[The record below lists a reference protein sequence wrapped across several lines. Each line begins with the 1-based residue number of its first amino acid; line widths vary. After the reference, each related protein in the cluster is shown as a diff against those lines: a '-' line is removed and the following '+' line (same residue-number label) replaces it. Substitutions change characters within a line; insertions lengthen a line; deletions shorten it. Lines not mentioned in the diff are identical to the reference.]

1 MNTMT
6 SAQRGDQSKD
16 RVLTTNSSLGS
27 KASHLVD
34 AELKRKKVV
43 NASLLKRSTSKVN
56 RFVAQAEAKIAAGEA
71 AEASSFVVTT
81 GGKKVQSTKVKKTA
95 RNKKED
101 RDVIEDE
108 TTAGDDDDE
117 ASEYKPTQVELTV
130 VERSPRPSRSSSRL
144 IKGAAKKDDVDR
156 SVAPTGITGVD
167 APKGRT
173 KSRQK
178 SSTELISAIVSNSD
192 HVKSMKGGRRKKMIS
207 SNLNNDEKWEKKDS
221 LDFDDDDDNVYVG
234 GNRKSKSLF
243 KVNDA
248 DRPAKLNVGND
259 VTSDVTNR
267 HDSSINISSNAGYTD
282 LEVEYQSEDEHDGS
296 VSFLD
301 KSVFTQAA
309 TSQYM
314 QQSMDSSTMN
324 SNGGSYKPF
333 IDEDAD
339 DATGQGTKVNKILK
353 SIEMNTRRPVLCR
366 SNVNMT
372 PCMKST
378 TAVEKVVMN
387 ETKFVADN
395 DVTSCVELTT
405 RGISNVD
412 SASLLAKFQSTSDS
426 SRSLEHSS
434 TTTTTVSPETKALLL
449 AGEGSDDKDNNRKSN
464 TNNNDMLLKA
474 LDEELVEIRKLS
486 TQFASHVAKVE
497 KIRKLIKKNHNAV

>member
-1 MNTMT
+1 MT

-27 KASHLVD
+27 KASVD
-34 AELKRKKVV
+34 ADLKRKKVA
-43 NASLLKRSTSKVN
+43 NASLLKKSTSKVN

-101 RDVIEDE
+101 RDVFEDE

-130 VERSPRPSRSSSRL
+130 VERRPRPSRSSSRL

-156 SVAPTGITGVD
+156 SLVAPTGITGVD

-173 KSRQK
+173 KCRQK
-178 SSTELISAIVSNSD
+178 SGTELISVIGSNSD
-192 HVKSMKGGRRKKMIS
+192 HVKSMKGGRRKKMKS

-221 LDFDDDDDNVYVG
+221 LDFDDDDDDVYVG

-248 DRPAKLNVGND
+248 DRPAKLNGGND

-282 LEVEYQSEDEHDGS
+282 LEVEYQSEDEHDGNL
-296 VSFLD
+296 F
-301 KSVFTQAA
+301 FTQAFTKAA

-333 IDEDAD
+333 INEDAD
-339 DATGQGTKVNKILK
+339 YATGQGTKVNKILK
-353 SIEMNTRRPVLCR
+353 SIEMNTRRPVLRR

-378 TAVEKVVMN
+378 TAVAKVVMN

-395 DVTSCVELTT
+395 NVTSCVELTT

-426 SRSLEHSS
+426 SRSQEHSS
-434 TTTTTVSPETKALLL
+434 ATTTTVSPETKALLS
-449 AGEGSDDKDNNRKSN
+449 AGEGLDDKGNNKKSN

-497 KIRKLIKKNHNAV
+497 KIRILIKNNHEDV

>member
-1 MNTMT
+1 VDNGLSEPREATT
-6 SAQRGDQSKD
+6 SARRGDRSKD
-16 RVLTTNSSLGS
+16 RVPNTNSSLGS

-34 AELKRKKVV
+34 ADLKRKKVV
-43 NASLLKRSTSKVN
+43 NAPLLKKSTSKVN

-71 AEASSFVVTT
+71 AEASSIVVTT
-81 GGKKVQSTKVKKTA
+81 GDNKVQGVKAKKTA

-101 RDVIEDE
+101 RDLFENE

-117 ASEYKPTQVELTV
+117 ASEYQPTQVELTI

-144 IKGAAKKDDVDR
+144 LKGAAKKDDVDR
-156 SVAPTGITGVD
+156 SLVAPTGITG
-167 APKGRT
+167 GRT
-173 KSRQK
+173 KSLQK
-178 SSTELISAIVSNSD
+178 SGTELSNSD
-192 HVKSMKGGRRKKMIS
+192 HVKSMKGGRRKKMKS
-207 SNLNNDEKWEKKDS
+207 SNTSDKWEKKDS
-221 LDFDDDDDNVYVG
+221 LDYCDNDDVYVG

-248 DRPAKLNVGND
+248 DRRAKLIVGND
-259 VTSDVTNR
+259 VTSDVNGGNVNNR
-267 HDSSINISSNAGYTD
+267 HDSSINISNAGYTD

-296 VSFLD
+296 VSVLD

-333 IDEDAD
+333 IEEDAD

-353 SIEMNTRRPVLCR
+353 SIEMNTRRPVLRR

-372 PCMKST
+372 PSCMKST
-378 TAVEKVVMN
+378 TAVANEVMN
-387 ETKFVADN
+387 ETVADN

-412 SASLLAKFQSTSDS
+412 SVSLLAKFHSNSDS
-426 SRSLEHSS
+426 SRSQEHSS
-434 TTTTTVSPETKALLL
+434 ATTTVSPDTKALLS
-449 AGEGSDDKDNNRKSN
+449 AGGGSDDKNNKKKSNN
-464 TNNNDMLLKA
+464 TNNKDALMKA
-474 LDEELVEIRKLS
+474 LDEHIAQIALHTAE
-486 TQFASHVAKVE
+486 VE
-497 KIRKLIKKNHNAV
+497 KIMTLMKQAD

>member
-1 MNTMT
+1 
-6 SAQRGDQSKD
+6 
-16 RVLTTNSSLGS
+16 VLTTNSSHGS

-34 AELKRKKVV
+34 ADLKRKKVV
-43 NASLLKRSTSKVN
+43 NASLLKKSTSKVN

-101 RDVIEDE
+101 RDIFEDE
-108 TTAGDDDDE
+108 TTTAGDDDDE
-117 ASEYKPTQVELTV
+117 ASEYKPTQVKLTV

-144 IKGAAKKDDVDR
+144 LKGAATKDDMDR
-156 SVAPTGITGVD
+156 SLVAPTGIKGVD

-178 SSTELISAIVSNSD
+178 SGTELISVIGSNSD
-192 HVKSMKGGRRKKMIS
+192 HVKSMKGGRRKKMKP
-207 SNLNNDEKWEKKDS
+207 SNLNNDEKWENKDS
-221 LDFDDDDDNVYVG
+221 LDFHDDDDDVYVG

-248 DRPAKLNVGND
+248 DRPAKVNVGND

-324 SNGGSYKPF
+324 SNGGSYKPL
-333 IDEDAD
+333 IDDDAD

-353 SIEMNTRRPVLCR
+353 SIEMNTRRPVLRR

-378 TAVEKVVMN
+378 TAVAKVVIN

-426 SRSLEHSS
+426 SRSQEHSS
-434 TTTTTVSPETKALLL
+434 ATTTTVSPETKALLS
-449 AGEGSDDKDNNRKSN
+449 AGEGSEDKGNNRKSN

-497 KIRKLIKKNHNAV
+497 KIRILIKKNHNDV

>member
-81 GGKKVQSTKVKKTA
+81 GGKKVQSTKVKNTA

-156 SVAPTGITGVD
+156 SLVAPTGITGVD

-207 SNLNNDEKWEKKDS
+207 SNLNNDEKWERVMS
-221 LDFDDDDDNVYVG
+221 RIVMTAA
-234 GNRKSKSLF
+234 S
-243 KVNDA
+243 
-248 DRPAKLNVGND
+248 
-259 VTSDVTNR
+259 TSAAMRDTPTLR
-267 HDSSINISSNAGYTD
+267 LSI
-282 LEVEYQSEDEHDGS
+282 
-296 VSFLD
+296 
-301 KSVFTQAA
+301 
-309 TSQYM
+309 SQR
-314 QQSMDSSTMN
+314 T
-324 SNGGSYKPF
+324 
-333 IDEDAD
+333 
-339 DATGQGTKVNKILK
+339 
-353 SIEMNTRRPVLCR
+353 
-366 SNVNMT
+366 
-372 PCMKST
+372 ST
-378 TAVEKVVMN
+378 TVVLVSWIKASSHRLPPPSTCN
-387 ETKFVADN
+387 SPWIVA
-395 DVTSCVELTT
+395 
-405 RGISNVD
+405 R
-412 SASLLAKFQSTSDS
+412 
-426 SRSLEHSS
+426 
-434 TTTTTVSPETKALLL
+434 
-449 AGEGSDDKDNNRKSN
+449 
-464 TNNNDMLLKA
+464 
-474 LDEELVEIRKLS
+474 
-486 TQFASHVAKVE
+486 
-497 KIRKLIKKNHNAV
+497 